1 VYVVVIAATIAA
13 ALAAGARAER
23 RYGPGAQRAARVVL
37 GAMLYALVPFIAFFN
52 IDRLRIDANVGGG
65 IALGYVALAL
75 TGGVA
80 YLVGRRALDL
90 GRPATGALMCGAIQG
105 NTGYLG
111 LPLAAAVLGASRLGE
126 AVAYDA
132 LVQSPTL
139 LVAGFG
145 IGAAFGARTGA
156 GAGARVR
163 AFLARNPPL
172 LAVIAGLLAPRSLA
186 PDSLVHL
193 SRLLVFALLPLG
205 FFAVGVTLAAES
217 EDGAARFPPPFTRAI
232 AATLGLRLLLAPAL
246 LVALAAP
253 LIDLPTPYL
262 LLAAMPC
269 GINGLVI
276 AHAYG
281 LDVGLSAGAI
291 AWSTAVVAVVGV
303 LTVSLI

>member
-1 VYVVVIAATIAA
+1 MYLIAATIGA
-13 ALAAGARAER
+13 ALAAGAGAER
-23 RYGPGAQRAARVVL
+23 RFGPGAQRAARVVL
-37 GAMLYALVPFIAFFN
+37 GTMLYALVPFIAFFN

-65 IALGYVALAL
+65 IGLAYVALAL

-80 YLVGRRALDL
+80 YLVAQRALHL
-90 GRPATGALMCGAIQG
+90 GWPATGALMCGAIQG

-111 LPLAAAVLGASRLGE
+111 LPLAAAVLGAPRLGE

-145 IGAAFGARTGA
+145 IGAAFGGRAGEDAR
-156 GAGARVR
+156 ARVR

-186 PDSLVHL
+186 PDSLVHV

-205 FFAVGVTLAAES
+205 FFAVGVTLATES
-217 EDGAARFPPPFTRAI
+217 EQGAARFPPPFTGAI
-232 AATLGLRLLLAPAL
+232 GATLALRLLLAPAL

-253 LIDLPTPYL
+253 FIALPTPYL

-281 LDVGLSAGAI
+281 LDVALSAGAI
-291 AWSTAVVAVVGV
+291 AWSTAVVAVIGV
-303 LTVSLI
+303 VAVSLI

>member
-1 VYVVVIAATIAA
+1 MYIIAATIAA
-13 ALAAGARAER
+13 ALTAGAGAER
-23 RYGPGAQRAARVVL
+23 RYGPDAQRAARVVL
-37 GAMLYALVPFIAFFN
+37 GTMLYALVPFIAFFN

-75 TGGVA
+75 TGVVA
-80 YLVGRRALDL
+80 YLVGRRALRL
-90 GRPATGALMCGAIQG
+90 GLPATGALMCGAIQG

-111 LPLAAAVLGASRLGE
+111 LPLAAAVLGTSRLGE

-145 IGAAFGARTGA
+145 IGASLGGSAGEGAR
-156 GAGARVR
+156 ARGR

-172 LAVIAGLLAPRSLA
+172 LAVIVGLLAPRSLA

-205 FFAVGVTLAAES
+205 FFAVGVTLAGES
-217 EDGAARFPPPFTRAI
+217 EQGAPRFPPRFTRAI
-232 AATLGLRLLLAPAL
+232 GATLALRLLLAPAL
-246 LVALAAP
+246 LLALAAP
-253 LIDLPTPYL
+253 FIELPAPYL

-291 AWSTAVVAVVGV
+291 AWSTAVVVTVGV
-303 LTVSLI
+303 VAVSLV

>member
-1 VYVVVIAATIAA
+1 VYAIAATIAV
-13 ALAAGARAER
+13 ALAAGAGAER
-23 RYGPGAQRAARVVL
+23 RYGAHAQRGGRLVL
-37 GAMLYALVPFIAFFN
+37 RAMLYALVPFIAFFN
-52 IDRLRIDANVGGG
+52 ITRLRITADVGGG
-65 IALGYVALAL
+65 IGLSYLALAL

-80 YLVGRRALDL
+80 YLVGARALRL

-111 LPLAAAVLGASRLGE
+111 LPLAAAVLGSSRLGE

-132 LVQSPTL
+132 LVQSPIL

-145 IGAAFGARTGA
+145 IGAVFGARA
-156 GAGARVR
+156 GVGARARLR

-172 LAVIAGLLAPRSLA
+172 LAVIAGLLAPHALA
-186 PDSLVHL
+186 PDVLVHI
-193 SRLLVFALLPLG
+193 SRTLVYALLPLG

-217 EDGAARFPPPFTRAI
+217 EGGRARFPPPFTRAI
-232 AATLGLRLLLAPAL
+232 AAALALRLALAPAL
-246 LVALAAP
+246 LLALAAP
-253 LIDLPTPYL
+253 LIHLPAPYL

-281 LDVGLSAGAI
+281 LDAGLSAGAI
-291 AWSTAVVAVVGV
+291 AWSTAVVVLVGV
-303 LTVSLI
+303 LAVTLI